1 MGTDH
6 SPAAIPPVVIGQADD
21 MRSFVVVVPASED
34 RPARDSVHASLADAM
49 RSAAAY
55 QRRCIADG
63 MDLPDAVLCLL
74 DAPSPIS
81 LGDLRDPPTRSPRK
95 SGSYDDRS
103 LDCQEALEGDIQEL
117 LGRATAAGWSMTEAL
132 VAVSDVADHLM
143 IAEDENRKTDA
154 RIAQLRGNQP

>member
-6 SPAAIPPVVIGQADD
+6 SAATIPPVIIGQADD
-21 MRSFVVVVPASED
+21 MRSFVVVVPACED
-34 RPARDSVHASLADAM
+34 RPTRDSVHASLADAM

-55 QRRCIADG
+55 QRRCVADG
-63 MDLPDAVLCLL
+63 LGLPDAVLGLI
-74 DAPSPIS
+74 DAAAPIS
-81 LGDLRDPPTRSPRK
+81 LGDLRDPPTKSPRK
-95 SGSYDDRS
+95 PSSYDDRN
-103 LDCQEALEGDIQEL
+103 LDCQEALEDDIQEL

-143 IAEDENRKTDA
+143 IAEQENRKVDA

>member
-6 SPAAIPPVVIGQADD
+6 SAATIPPVIIGQADD
-21 MRSFVVVVPASED
+21 MRSFVVVVPACED
-34 RPARDSVHASLADAM
+34 RPTRDSVYASLADAM

-55 QRRCIADG
+55 QRRCVADG
-63 MDLPDAVLCLL
+63 QGLPDAILCLI
-74 DAPSPIS
+74 DAPTPIS
-81 LGDLRDPPTRSPRK
+81 LGDLRDPPTKSPQK
-95 SGSYDDRS
+95 PGSYDDRN
-103 LDCQEALEGDIQEL
+103 LDCQEALEDDIQEL

-143 IAEDENRKTDA
+143 IADQENRKVDA

>member
-6 SPAAIPPVVIGQADD
+6 SPAAIPPVIIGQTDD

-34 RPARDSVHASLADAM
+34 RPAQESVHASLAEAI

-63 MDLPDAVLCLL
+63 RGLPDAVLCLI
-74 DAPSPIS
+74 DAPAPIT
-81 LGDLRDPPTRSPRK
+81 LGDLRDPPTKSPQK
-95 SGSYDDRS
+95 LNSYNDRI
-103 LDCQEALEGDIQEL
+103 LDCQEALKDDIQEL
-117 LGRATAAGWSMTEAL
+117 LARATAAGWAMSEAL

-143 IAEDENRKTDA
+143 IADQENLKVDDG
-154 RIAQLRGNQP
+154 IAQWRGKP

>member
-6 SPAAIPPVVIGQADD
+6 SPATVPPVIIGQADD

-154 RIAQLRGNQP
+154 RIAQLRDEP

>member
-6 SPAAIPPVVIGQADD
+6 SAATIPPVIIGQADD

-81 LGDLRDPPTRSPRK
+81 LGDLRDPPTKSPRK

-132 VAVSDVADHLM
+132 VAVGDVADHLM
-143 IAEDENRKTDA
+143 IAAQENRKVDA
-154 RIAQLRGNQP
+154 RIAQWRDEP